1 LNDGEDAT
9 VVLAS
14 VIGPERL
21 SVANAPFLP
30 GMRVQE
36 RVEATVQINVVRD
49 QHAARLHGTPSMVQ
63 LE

>member
-14 VIGPERL
+14 VIGLERL
-21 SVANAPFLP
+21 SVASAPSLS
-30 GMRVQE
+30 GMGVHE

-49 QHAARLHGTPSMVQ
+49 QHAARIHGTPSMVQ